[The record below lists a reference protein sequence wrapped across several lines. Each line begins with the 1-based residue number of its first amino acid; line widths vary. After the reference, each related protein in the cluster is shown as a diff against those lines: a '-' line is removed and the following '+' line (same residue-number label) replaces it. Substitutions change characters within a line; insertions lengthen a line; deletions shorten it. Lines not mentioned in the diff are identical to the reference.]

1 MSEQTKQKTGGW
13 LSRLAGGLSKSS
25 DKIGGGIA
33 DIFSGRPLDDD
44 ALEELEELLITA
56 DLGPA
61 PAAKIVAQLAGQKF
75 GRNADPDEV
84 KAALAKIIE
93 PMLEPVVQPL
103 EVKTAHRPHVVL
115 VVGVNGSGKT
125 TTIAKLAN
133 LLQDNRFTVTLAAG
147 DTFRAAAIEQLKIW
161 GERANCPVIARDHGA
176 DAAGVAFEAVESAR
190 ADGRDV
196 VLIDTAGRLQNQSNL
211 MAELEKISRVLKKL
225 DPDAPHSTVL
235 VLDATVGQNAF
246 SQVEAFQK
254 IANVT
259 GLVVTKLDGSARG
272 GVVIGLAERFGLP
285 VHAIGVGEGIDDLRP
300 FTAASF
306 ARLLVGLPPDADQAT

>member
-161 GERANCPVIARDHGA
+161 GER
-176 DAAGVAFEAVESAR
+176 
-190 ADGRDV
+190 
-196 VLIDTAGRLQNQSNL
+196 
-211 MAELEKISRVLKKL
+211 
-225 DPDAPHSTVL
+225 
-235 VLDATVGQNAF
+235 
-246 SQVEAFQK
+246 
-254 IANVT
+254 
-259 GLVVTKLDGSARG
+259 
-272 GVVIGLAERFGLP
+272 
-285 VHAIGVGEGIDDLRP
+285 
-300 FTAASF
+300 
-306 ARLLVGLPPDADQAT
+306 